1 MRWALLLLTLSGC
14 ALLNPRHLPRPPGG
28 RRLTLEQAQRYVRKM
43 STPEM
48 HNRMYRRAYPK
59 PKFKRLPH

>member
-28 RRLTLEQAQRYVRKM
+28 WRLTLEHAQRYVRKM
-43 STPEM
+43 STPQM
-48 HNRMYRRAYPK
+48 RNRRYYRAYP
-59 PKFKRLPH
+59 R